1 MKNERQENDI
11 KSNKGQVIQVINQS
25 PPCHQQ
31 LGWALVHWAKA
42 PNDSPHQTKD
52 TKPSMATAWQIVC
65 IHVTDSDQTNRSK
78 KYHGGLRI
86 PKIER
91 KCQQS
96 RKKNSQTLRPDVR
109 ATNKRGSIIW
119 SQEGPVFCMWKY
131 QITITF
137 TRILEAWV
145 ALFEQKQHI
154 MVWGIDAVCLFCG
167 QFAELMGFTVQ
178 NEREWNGA
186 IWCLSRLCGRVG
198 DSAQSKRATMWR
210 VKVNNH
216 DGFH

>member
-1 MKNERQENDI
+1 MTHRIRPKT
-11 KSNKGQVIQVINQS
+11 QS
-25 PPCHQQ
+25 PAWRELDKLSASMWPT
-31 LGWALVHWAKA
+31 LIKPIDPRNITVASGSSKLRGSVNKA
-42 PNDSPHQTKD
+42 EN
-52 TKPSMATAWQIVC
+52 I
-65 IHVTDSDQTNRSK
+65 
-78 KYHGGLRI
+78 
-86 PKIER
+86 
-91 KCQQS
+91 
-96 RKKNSQTLRPDVR
+96 SQTLRPDVR

-145 ALFEQKQHI
+145 ALFEQEQHI

-186 IWCLSRLCGRVG
+186 IWCLSRLCDSVG

-216 DGFH
+216 GEFH